1 VRDSQYGLPLL
12 DGCGVTSRKRTFAI
26 LSIAAFLSLNLGL
39 ALACLITGLFDLIR
53 KLLLYFEAKADDRV
67 ETCPAIGDHSPLE
80 IKYHLLLMDVAGFL
94 GRTIY
99 VLPMSLTWQG
109 HEFLEA
115 ARNDKFWRRAKALVI
130 EKSGALSF
138 ELLKAVLVSL
148 AKQALES

>member
-1 VRDSQYGLPLL
+1 LKRDL
-12 DGCGVTSRKRTFAI
+12 
-26 LSIAAFLSLNLGL
+26 
-39 ALACLITGLFDLIR
+39 DLIR

-67 ETCPAIGDHSPLE
+67 DACPAIGDHSPLE
-80 IKYHLLLMDVAGFL
+80 IKYHLLLMDEAGFL
-94 GRTIY
+94 RCEREVTSTGRTIY

-138 ELLKAVLVSL
+138 ELLKVVLVSL